1 MMQCCNDQRTQRSGA
16 PEEAGVQISVVIRII
31 GMKVAAWSVED
42 ALDPWTS
49 PYQTYGL
56 QLSLHF
62 TSDVPLHAAS
72 RWGGRCGRR
81 RGGTPHRRPPA
92 LSGAQAPRRSAF
104 GAAGV
109 GRGAHESGVGL

>member
-1 MMQCCNDQRTQRSGA
+1 MINERSLPA
-16 PEEAGVQISVVIRII
+16 RQKSVQIRDVIQLI
-31 GMKVAAWSVED
+31 GIKVAAWSVED

-81 RGGTPHRRPPA
+81 RGGTPRRRPPA
-92 LSGAQAPRRSAF
+92 LSGARAPRRSAF
-104 GAAGV
+104 GAAAV
-109 GRGAHESGVGL
+109 GRGAHESGG